1 MVAASPMVQQVRTNA
16 QLIFHV
22 RRHGVMHQM
31 CWKKQKAWWDWEV
44 EDIAILSLSVTLVC
58 FDEPDTPAENTT
70 AALSVEVLVCNGA
83 RNADKMDVDALG
95 WLFAFTHTRAVS

>member
-1 MVAASPMVQQVRTNA
+1 MVQQVRTNA

-31 CWKKQKAWWDWEV
+31 CWKKQKGSGEV

-58 FDEPDTPAENTT
+58 LDEPDTHAENTT